1 MWRACQQR
9 ENSLI
14 DYYVSNVLSA
24 SGISVKA
31 SLIKESIA
39 NCRHQ
44 LFFFTCLVSSITML
58 QSIQESKARKYPKR
72 RKQTGFKLQLSRY
85 KTMFTFACGGLWK
98 FLLNNSSA
106 DWMTQLIGFFSP
118 TYFTIRRS
126 IKTICTILDTTK
138 FLFLCHKFTNKFF
151 YLIKPMFHD
160 TFSVFHTKMFQVRFF
175 FVRDFWLTSN

>member
-14 DYYVSNVLSA
+14 DYYVSDVLSLSA

-31 SLIKESIA
+31 SLIKET

-44 LFFFTCLVSSITML
+44 IFFFTCLVSSITML

-85 KTMFTFACGGLWK
+85 ETMFTFACGGLWK
-98 FLLNNSSA
+98 FLLNNSSV
-106 DWMTQLIGFFSP
+106 DWMTQPIGFFRRLTLQFADLSTRSAQHSIRLSFCFYVINSQINIFILSSQCSTTLFP
-118 TYFTIRRS
+118 FFTRNVS
-126 IKTICTILDTTK
+126 
-138 FLFLCHKFTNKFF
+138 
-151 YLIKPMFHD
+151 
-160 TFSVFHTKMFQVRFF
+160 S
-175 FVRDFWLTSN
+175 